1 MPGAEGISLLAG
13 NPVGVEDGIEVGVGV
28 GIEVG
33 IEDGSAGTPG
43 ADCTPGTPGN
53 ENSSLIDGNDVDGN
67 DVAAPG

>member
-13 NPVGVEDGIEVGVGV
+13 NPVGVEDGIEVGV
-28 GIEVG
+28 
-33 IEDGSAGTPG
+33 EDGSAGTPG

-67 DVAAPG
+67 DVDGNDVAAPG

>member
-13 NPVGVEDGIEVGVGV
+13 NPVGVEDGIEVG
-28 GIEVG
+28 IEVG
-33 IEDGSAGTPG
+33 STGTPG

-67 DVAAPG
+67 DVDGNDVAAPG

>member
-13 NPVGVEDGIEVGVGV
+13 NPAGVEDGIEVG
-28 GIEVG
+28 IEVG
-33 IEDGSAGTPG
+33 STGTPG